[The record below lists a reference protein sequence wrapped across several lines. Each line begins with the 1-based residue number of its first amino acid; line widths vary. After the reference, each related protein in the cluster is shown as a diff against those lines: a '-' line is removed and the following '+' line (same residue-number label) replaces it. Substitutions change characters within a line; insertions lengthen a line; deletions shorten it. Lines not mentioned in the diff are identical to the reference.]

1 MLGMA
6 GSLIDVGL
14 WRLSESLQR
23 RLDALTSEELAQ
35 YRSHPRLSAEII
47 RRWGPPSESIV
58 EAVLQHHEREQ
69 EQGFPQGLAGAAIHP
84 DAKILGLVDT
94 YGGRSEE
101 HTSELQPPSNLVCRP
116 LPEKKKTKTLS
127 H

>member
-1 MLGMA
+1 MRVGADIGYDRRRLAMLGMA

-14 WRLSESLQR
+14 WRLPESLQR

-69 EQGFPQGLAGAAIHP
+69 EQGFQ
-84 DAKILGLVDT
+84 
-94 YGGRSEE
+94 SEE
-101 HTSELQPPSNLVCRP
+101 HTSELQSPCNLV
-116 LPEKKKTKTLS
+116 
-127 H
+127 